1 MSLKTK
7 RLHLRP
13 WREDDAESL
22 YKYAKDPDVGPI
34 AGWPV
39 HENVENSLYVIKNV
53 LCGKECYAICLNKD
67 DIAIGCVE
75 LRLNGHTDMT
85 NSDYECELGY
95 WIGKPFW
102 GQGFMPEAAGELMR
116 HGFEDLGM
124 KTIWCGYYD
133 GNLKS
138 KRVQEKLGFIY
149 HHTCD
154 EVPVPLMGE
163 IRVEHTTYITKE
175 QWNLNNM

>member
-95 WIGKPFW
+95 RIGKPFW

>member
-95 WIGKPFW
+95 RIG
-102 GQGFMPEAAGELMR
+102 L
-116 HGFEDLGM
+116 
-124 KTIWCGYYD
+124 
-133 GNLKS
+133 
-138 KRVQEKLGFIY
+138 RV
-149 HHTCD
+149 
-154 EVPVPLMGE
+154 V
-163 IRVEHTTYITKE
+163 
-175 QWNLNNM
+175 